1 MPPRRPAK
9 TRFARQ
15 QKLLPRKEKEGTYAM
30 EWGGKMKG
38 RNAHGDT
45 GNMTR
50 RATGHTQPPDAER
63 NGFAAMRRGES
74 RIRQ

>member
-1 MPPRRPAK
+1 
-9 TRFARQ
+9 
-15 QKLLPRKEKEGTYAM
+15 M

-50 RATGHTQPPDAER
+50 RAAGHTQPPDAER
-63 NGFAAMRRGES
+63 NGFAAMRRGEAGS
-74 RIRQ
+74 GRDQMALQPPSTHTIWPVV

>member
-1 MPPRRPAK
+1 
-9 TRFARQ
+9 
-15 QKLLPRKEKEGTYAM
+15 M

-38 RNAHGDT
+38 RNAHGNT

-50 RATGHTQPPDAER
+50 RAAGHTQPPDAER